1 MYPLSSFK
9 WFFQH
14 KITKTIDFSR
24 ILWWF
29 QTHLYKS
36 ICKFS
41 ARSSNPKIS
50 SEPKETFGVHQKDA
64 RMPMNAHTRLEE
76 ISKKNQKS
84 TFDILFGNLITNKFQ
99 KEFFYLRNNYCK
111 KIKITSFELL
121 LEIWDRAVRYLSS
134 AWITRIWYTN
144 SHMHGI
150 QWNFNITL

>member
-1 MYPLSSFK
+1 MYPLSSIK
-9 WFFQH
+9 WFFNIKLQKPSIFLVFYDDFKH
-14 KITKTIDFSR
+14 IYINRFVNFLRGQVIRKYLLSQKKLLAFIRKTR
-24 ILWWF
+24 ACQW
-29 QTHLYKS
+29 T
-36 ICKFS
+36 
-41 ARSSNPKIS
+41 
-50 SEPKETFGVHQKDA
+50 
-64 RMPMNAHTRLEE
+64 HTRLEE